1 MKTRTLS
8 IIAAFTIHALLAIA
22 LYYSVCAKFPAPQ
35 TVVAINILSLGETAE
50 SGKASSKETSNKIS
64 NSERKESSI
73 KYHQH
78 SAEETQTQN
87 SENHKNT
94 TPQKAALIFN
104 PLPKIPDDL
113 REEAFNSYAIAR
125 FKIAKDGGTATV
137 ELIKPCSNPRLNDLL
152 LKNLK
157 TWKFAASNSE
167 STQEIRVNFKV
178 E

>member
-8 IIAAFTIHALLAIA
+8 VVAAFTIHALLAIA
-22 LYYSVCAKFPAPQ
+22 LYYSVSAKFTAPQ
-35 TVVAINILSLGETAE
+35 TVVAINILSLGENAE
-50 SGKASSKETSNKIS
+50 SGKVSSKETSSKIS

-78 SAEETQTQN
+78 SAEETQTKN

-94 TPQKAALIFN
+94 PQKAALIYN

-125 FKIAKDGGTATV
+125 FKIAKDGTATV
-137 ELIKPCSNPRLNDLL
+137 ELIKPCSNPRLNNLL

>member
-1 MKTRTLS
+1 MKNRFISL
-8 IIAAFTIHALLAIA
+8 IAAFTIHALLAIA
-22 LYYSVCAKFPAPQ
+22 LYYSVSAKFPAPQ

-94 TPQKAALIFN
+94 TQKAALIFN

-125 FKIAKDGGTATV
+125 FKIAKDGTATV
-137 ELIKPCSNPRLNDLL
+137 ELIKPCSNPRLNNLL

>member
-8 IIAAFTIHALLAIA
+8 VVAAFTIHALLAIA
-22 LYYSVCAKFPAPQ
+22 LYYSVSAKFTAPQ

-64 NSERKESSI
+64 NSQRKESSI

-87 SENHKNT
+87 SENHKNSS
-94 TPQKAALIFN
+94 PQKAALIYN

-125 FKIAKDGGTATV
+125 FKIAKDGTATV
-137 ELIKPCSNPRLNDLL
+137 ELIKPCSNPRLNNLL
-152 LKNLK
+152 LKNLR
-157 TWKFAASNSE
+157 TWKFATSNSE